1 MREVREKEEE
11 KKERKREK
19 NAKMDIRVLRP
30 EDIPHVQLANITN
43 LPENYFCKYYLY
55 HAMSWPQLSYV
66 AVDVCLL
73 LLLLLLLPLLLLL
86 LQGSKGLE
94 SGEMWK
100 GEREKEKIMLLH
112 GDEEKKNEKADASHI
127 LLCINVFFAQYIGPP
142 STNRIIQVSRPP
154 KTPYDPPKI
163 VGYVLAK
170 MEEEP
175 ADGVQHGHITSLS
188 VMRTHRRLG
197 LAEKL
202 MRQSRKHNTCQS
214 ARNQT
219 CFFFQFLILL
229 KLDPTERAMAET
241 FNAHYVS
248 LHVRVSNTAALHLY
262 RNTLGFTVD
271 KVEAK
276 YYADGED
283 AYSMRIELA
292 DLKEQLR
299 DEEEEIFGSSEGV
312 DEGEAVGSEGAGAG
326 AGEKAKKQKV
336 KVGRGKGV
344 VDLVEKNEAAAA

>member
-1 MREVREKEEE
+1 
-11 KKERKREK
+11 
-19 NAKMDIRVLRP
+19 MDIRVLRP
-30 EDIPHVQLANITN
+30 SDIPHVQLANITN

-66 AVDVCLL
+66 AVDV
-73 LLLLLLLPLLLLL
+73 
-86 LQGSKGLE
+86 
-94 SGEMWK
+94 
-100 GEREKEKIMLLH
+100 
-112 GDEEKKNEKADASHI
+112 
-127 LLCINVFFAQYIGPP
+127 
-142 STNRIIQVSRPP
+142 SRPP

-175 ADGVQHGHITSLS
+175 TDGVQHGHITSLS

-202 MRQSRKHNTCQS
+202 MRQSQ
-214 ARNQT
+214 
-219 CFFFQFLILL
+219 
-229 KLDPTERAMAET
+229 RAMAET

-248 LHVRVSNTAALHLY
+248 LHVRVSNNAALHLY
-262 RNTLGFTVD
+262 RETLGFTVD
-271 KVEAK
+271 KIEAK

-312 DEGEAVGSEGAGAG
+312 DEGDAVGDEGQ
-326 AGEKAKKQKV
+326 EKKKAEKKTKV
-336 KVGRGKGV
+336 KVGRNKGV
-344 VDLVEKNEAAAA
+344 VDLVERVEAPKGEATAA